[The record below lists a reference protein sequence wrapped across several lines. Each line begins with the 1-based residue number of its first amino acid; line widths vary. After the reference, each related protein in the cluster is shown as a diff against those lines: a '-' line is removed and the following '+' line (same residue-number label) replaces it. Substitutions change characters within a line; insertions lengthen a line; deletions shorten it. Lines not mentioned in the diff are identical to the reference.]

1 MADDKVQI
9 VIEVDAAQ
17 AQATLEQFGSAA
29 VKSAKKADDSFSG
42 LQNVFKGATASLL
55 GMVGG
60 FAAITKAIGEAAEE
74 EKNIRAL
81 GLALAGTGEYTKEA
95 VKNFQEY
102 ADALSN
108 NTGID
113 DAAILST
120 ITLAK
125 SFGITNEQAKNLTTA
140 AINLS
145 AVTGQDLDSA
155 TKQLGATFDGTVGKL
170 GNLGAEFRNLTKDQA
185 TNGGAID
192 LINKKYGEAGASLG
206 DTFEGSLNKLK
217 NSFDDAFKVVG
228 RSILQDGQ
236 IKQSIDVLVK
246 SLEQIAPALAE
257 VTKIMLQGTK
267 SIVTGF
273 VAIAYAAAVALRALL
288 ELPGQAAGLQPLVD
302 EIEKSELALANLLTT
317 LTAAP
322 EATAAATKSA
332 DKFDKTLVNISNSA
346 TKGGN
351 AVGLAL
357 EEINK
362 KAAETAA
369 AGEKFKSGILS
380 SFGEQTEKET
390 QKAIDA
396 LASVDKALKDGI
408 INAEF
413 AAEAKI
419 RINKD
424 LEDRITK
431 QNSDGIEKRQR
442 QEAEAA
448 KIAEEQ
454 VNKIASGISKVVG
467 FAGQGK
473 EGAKGAVAA
482 GAGVAAN
489 AVLPGSG
496 ALVEQIV
503 LLLASGKVAGAFV
516 KEFIKAIPEIFI
528 NIADAIPEIIAGIIE
543 TVFTPEFLY
552 RLGFAM
558 GKAFISVAT
567 LGLTTFAPE
576 WGRKIGEELS
586 KYVDFSAAAEKFSAV
601 FAEIGAF
608 FTGFVDQLKSAF
620 APITEPIE
628 RLIKALGGGG
638 GRGIIAEAG
647 GSGGGKGI
655 LAETFGFS
663 KGGIVPLYAA
673 NGAFVPRGTDTV
685 PAMLTPG
692 ERVLSVGTTGNL
704 DTFMS
709 SQSVGQEQTM
719 AVLSSILQALQAPMV
734 VNAEAKVNQSAF
746 ADIILQLNR
755 QNARMTA

>member
-42 LQNVFKGATASLL
+42 LQSVFKGVSASLI

-102 ADALSN
+102 ADALSA

-120 ITLAK
+120 VTLAK

-145 AVTGQDLDSA
+145 AVTGQDLESA
-155 TKQLGATFDGTVGKL
+155 ARQLGGTFDGTLEKL
-170 GNLGAEFRNLTKDQA
+170 GNLGSEFRNLTKEQKEH
-185 TNGGAID
+185 GAVID
-192 LINKKYGEAGASLG
+192 LVNQKYGEAGKAIG

-217 NSFDDAFKVVG
+217 KSFDDAFKSIG
-228 RSILQDGQ
+228 RSILQEGTT
-236 IKQSIDVLVK
+236 KQSIDVLVK
-246 SLEQIAPALAE
+246 SLDQLAPILAEITKIMILGTKTIATGFATIGFAATAAIGALAE
-257 VTKIMLQGTK
+257 
-267 SIVTGF
+267 
-273 VAIAYAAAVALRALL
+273 
-288 ELPGQAAGLQPLVD
+288 AAGLDSVA
-302 EIEKSELALANLLTT
+302 ETMSKANVSMANLLST

-322 EATAAATKSA
+322 VATDSATKSV
-332 DKFDKTLVNISNSA
+332 DKFDETLVKLSA
-346 TKGGN
+346 SSVKSGKLT
-351 AVGLAL
+351 GLAL
-357 EEINK
+357 EEFRK
-362 KAAETAA
+362 KAADLAA
-369 AGEKFKSGILS
+369 AGERFKSGILGN
-380 SFGEQTEKET
+380 FGEQTEKET
-390 QKAIDA
+390 QKAVDA
-396 LASVDKALKDGI
+396 LASVDKALKEGI
-408 INAEF
+408 ISAEF
-413 AAEAKI
+413 AADAKI

-424 LEDRITK
+424 LQDKITK
-431 QNSDGIEKRQR
+431 QNSDAIEKRQR
-442 QEAEAA
+442 LEAEAA
-448 KIAEEQ
+448 KNAEEQ
-454 VNKIASGISKVVG
+454 VSKRAAIIGKVVG

-473 EGAKGAVAA
+473 EGAKGAIAA
-482 GAGVAAN
+482 GAGAAAN

-496 ALVEQIV
+496 ALAEQVV

-516 KEFIKAIPEIFI
+516 KEFIKAIPEIFL
-528 NIADAIPEIIAGIIE
+528 NIADAIPEILAGIIE
-543 TVFTPEFLY
+543 TVFTPEFLI

-558 GKAFISVAT
+558 GKAFIAVAT
-567 LGLTTFAPE
+567 LGLTSFAPE
-576 WGRKIGEELS
+576 WGRKVGEELS
-586 KYVDFSAAAEKFSAV
+586 KYVDFSEAAQKVAAV
-601 FAEIGAF
+601 FSEIGNTISSF
-608 FTGFVDQLKSAF
+608 FTGFVTQLKSVF
-620 APITEPIE
+620 DPIIEPIE
-628 RLIKALGGGG
+628 RLIKALGGGS
-638 GRGIIAEAG
+638 GRGLIAEAG

-673 NGAFVPRGTDTV
+673 SGAFVPRGTDTV

-709 SQSVGQEQTM
+709 SQSSGQEQTM
-719 AVLSSILQALQAPMV
+719 AVLSAILQALQAPMV

-755 QNARMTA
+755 QNMRLSA